1 LPSEN
6 PIILSETLVRELFG
20 NEDPIGK
27 RLRLF
32 RQPTPWRVIVGV
44 AADVRNNGLVA
55 SADPEFYLPWKNDPV
70 ESLSTGQVILRTRM
84 DPSVVAAWLRSET
97 SALDPTLPIKIETM
111 TERVGK
117 LAERPRFNAMLLTLF
132 ACMGVALAAIG
143 IYGVVAFLVAQQ
155 TREIGVRM
163 ALGASPQSVLRM
175 VLWNIARWAIGGA
188 ALGLLGAWFC
198 TRLLQSLL
206 FGVRVH
212 DPVLL
217 MSTLILL
224 LGVTVFAAWIPA
236 RRAMRVDPMVAL
248 RYE

>member
-1 LPSEN
+1 
-6 PIILSETLVRELFG
+6 
-20 NEDPIGK
+20 
-27 RLRLF
+27 
-32 RQPTPWRVIVGV
+32 
-44 AADVRNNGLVA
+44 
-55 SADPEFYLPWKNDPV
+55 
-70 ESLSTGQVILRTRM
+70 
-84 DPSVVAAWLRSET
+84 
-97 SALDPTLPIKIETM
+97 
-111 TERVGK
+111 
-117 LAERPRFNAMLLTLF
+117 LF

-163 ALGASPQSVLRM
+163 ALGASPQNVLRM

-188 ALGLLGAWFC
+188 ALGLLGDWFC
-198 TRLLQSLL
+198 TRLLKSLL
-206 FGVRVH
+206 FGVRVL